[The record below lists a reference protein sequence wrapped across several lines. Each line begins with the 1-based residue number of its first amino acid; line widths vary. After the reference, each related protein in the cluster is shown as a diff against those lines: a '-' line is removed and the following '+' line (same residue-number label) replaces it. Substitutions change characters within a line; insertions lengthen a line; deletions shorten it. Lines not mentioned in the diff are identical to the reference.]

1 MLLLSVCFLA
11 CLACA
16 SSASGTVL
24 IEDLAAYQKSPVSG
38 ADDYI
43 EGVIKGIF
51 SASNEL
57 EFEGKRGLVCAPPG
71 QFKFE
76 PKLAAKI
83 LSEYLEKHAPKADPK
98 IDIAVPMIYAL
109 MDKFPCK

>member
-1 MLLLSVCFLA
+1 MLRLAVCFLA
-11 CLACA
+11 WLACA

-24 IEDLAAYQKSPVSG
+24 IEDLATYQKSPASE

-51 SASNEL
+51 VASNEL
-57 EFEGKRGLVCAPPG
+57 EFKGKEGLVCPPQD

-76 PKLAAKI
+76 PQLAAKI

-98 IDIAVPMIYAL
+98 EDIAVPMIYAL